1 MVTFISHNFRNFT
14 SAGNQA
20 KSDVE
25 KIMESMG
32 FRNIGLRRSCRRGKV
47 AHFFRN
53 LCSVVKASMMM
64 RRGDVLFL
72 QYPLKKYFSM
82 VCRIARLRGVKTV
95 ALVHDLGSCRRKA
108 LTVDKEVARL
118 NRADYVIATNPVMA
132 ERIAQMGV
140 RSMIGSLDMW
150 DNLSVPAS
158 DIRKGAEHA
167 TTDGKVHIAYAGS
180 INRRKNS
187 FLTQFGSVVD
197 SCVVDIYGSGF
208 DAAQVDAPEKFVD
221 HGFVRSEEL
230 IGSMSGDY
238 GLVWDGD
245 SIDACTGDFGEYL
258 ALNTPHKVSLYVR
271 AGVPVI
277 IWSGAAMAPFVR
289 DNRIGLTVGSLR
301 DVDSA
306 VAAVSPEEYAEMKR
320 NVGNMSR
327 NLQQGFYF
335 RRAANAALEA
345 LK

>member
-32 FRNIGLRRSCRRGKV
+32 FRNIGLRRSCHRGKII
-47 AHFFRN
+47 HFLRN
-53 LCSVVKASMMM
+53 LGSVVKASMLM

-72 QYPLKKYFSM
+72 QYPLKKYFTA
-82 VCRIARLRGVKTV
+82 VCRIARLRGVKVV
-95 ALVHDLGSCRRKA
+95 ALVHDLGCCRRKA
-108 LTVDKEVARL
+108 LTVEKEVARL
-118 NRADYVIATNPVMA
+118 NCADYVIATNPVMA
-132 ERIAQMGV
+132 ERLGQMGV
-140 RSMIGSLDMW
+140 KSMIGSLDMW
-150 DNLSVPAS
+150 DNLSTPAS
-158 DIRKGAEHA
+158 EPA
-167 TTDGKVHIAYAGS
+167 TNTNVAGHDDKVHIAYAGS

-187 FLTQFGSVVD
+187 FLFAVGNVVD
-197 SCVVDIYGSGF
+197 RCVIDIYGSGF
-208 DAAQVDAPEKFVD
+208 AGAQVEAPEKFVD
-221 HGFVRSEEL
+221 HGFVRAEDL

-258 ALNTPHKVSLYVR
+258 ALNTPHKLSLYVR

-277 IWSGAAMAPFVR
+277 IWSGAAMARFVK
-289 DNRIGLTVGSLR
+289 DNNIGLCVDSLR
-301 DVDSA
+301 DVDGA
-306 VAAVSPEEYAEMKR
+306 VAAVSSAKYAAMKS
-320 NVGNMSR
+320 NVENMSR
-327 NLQQGFYF
+327 NLQHGFYF